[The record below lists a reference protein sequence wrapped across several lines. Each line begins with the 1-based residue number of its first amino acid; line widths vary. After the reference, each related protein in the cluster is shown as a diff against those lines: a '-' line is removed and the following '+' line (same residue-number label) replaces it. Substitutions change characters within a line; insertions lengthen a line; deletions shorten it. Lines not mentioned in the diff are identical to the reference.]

1 MECDGMFSG
10 ELLQIYNGTGSTIA
24 YNGTNYPH
32 GSYVPLGKKTAYS
45 VAYCKLWSSDTGR
58 SMTGENKGTL
68 IGIFPK
74 ITVKLGRMSEGD
86 TSAIINL
93 TMQARADVKYYDV
106 GMKSVVTESF
116 YFGDVSAEIE
126 KQSSMYHKG
135 MSFSIIANKKR

>member
-1 MECDGMFSG
+1 MFSG

-24 YNGTNYPH
+24 YNGKNYAN
-32 GSYVPLGKKTAYS
+32 GTFVPLGKKTAYK
-45 VAYCKLWSSDTGR
+45 VAYSKLWSSDTGR

-74 ITVKLGRMSEGD
+74 ITVELGRMSEED
-86 TSAIINL
+86 MSAIINL

-106 GMKSVVTESF
+106 GKRELVTASF

-126 KQSSMYHKG
+126 KQRSMYHMG
-135 MSFSIIANKKR
+135 MGFSIIANKKR

>member
-1 MECDGMFSG
+1 MFSG
-10 ELLQIYNGTGSTIA
+10 DLLSIYNGTGSTIA
-24 YNGTNYPH
+24 YNGKKYPN

-45 VAYCKLWSSDTGR
+45 VGYHKLWSSDTGR

-74 ITVKLGRMSEGD
+74 ITVSLGRMSEGD

-93 TMQARADVKYYDV
+93 TMQASANVKYYDV
-106 GMKSVVTESF
+106 GKKSLVTASF

-126 KQSSMYHKG
+126 KQRSMYHKG

>member
-1 MECDGMFSG
+1 MFNG
-10 ELLQIYNGTGSTIA
+10 ELLEIYNGTGSTIA

-32 GSYVPLGKKTAYS
+32 GSYVPLGKKTDYS

-58 SMTGENKGTL
+58 SMTGANKGTL

-74 ITVKLGRMSEGD
+74 ITVSLGRMSEED

-106 GMKSVVTESF
+106 GKKSLVTASF
-116 YFGDVSAEIE
+116 YFGDVSADIE
-126 KQSSMYHKG
+126 KQRSMYHKG